1 MVSSCKMNQKDQ
13 NSANSLNN
21 EVNARSSQVS
31 PNSSVSN
38 SSKYQQQVWRQH
50 VHCDGQRP
58 CLASLAQMK
67 VDNKMVFIKKTAK
80 NELAKILV
88 DSCESTTASLS
99 HREPGE
105 DVEAGGPSP
114 PAKDPPTDGI
124 EENNEENAPPQG
136 LSEMAQEAVTSAFDP
151 NPFG

>member
-1 MVSSCKMNQKDQ
+1 MF
-13 NSANSLNN
+13 LTH
-21 EVNARSSQVS
+21 
-31 PNSSVSN
+31 PNI
-38 SSKYQQQVWRQH
+38 KYQQQVCRQH
-50 VHCDGQRP
+50 VHCDGQRTG
-58 CLASLAQMK
+58 LASLAQMK

-124 EENNEENAPPQG
+124 EENNEDNIPPQG
-136 LSEMAQEAVTSAFDP
+136 LSEMTQEAVTSAFDP

>member
-1 MVSSCKMNQKDQ
+1 MLHFPTHPNAQQLVCRQYVCC
-13 NSANSLNN
+13 
-21 EVNARSSQVS
+21 EV
-31 PNSSVSN
+31 
-38 SSKYQQQVWRQH
+38 
-50 VHCDGQRP
+50 QRHG
-58 CLASLAQMK
+58 LASLVQMK

-114 PAKDPPTDGI
+114 PGKDPPTDGI
-124 EENNEENAPPQG
+124 EENTEENTPPQG
-136 LSEMAQEAVTSAFDP
+136 LSEMAQETVTSAFNP